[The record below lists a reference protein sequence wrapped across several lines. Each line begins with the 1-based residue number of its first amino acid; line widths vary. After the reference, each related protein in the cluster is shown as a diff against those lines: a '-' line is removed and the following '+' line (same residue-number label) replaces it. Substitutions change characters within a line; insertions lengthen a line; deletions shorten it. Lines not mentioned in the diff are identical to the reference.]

1 MKTIKLYQCSICHT
15 QYADKDECLHCEIS
29 HKNKLEIKIAC
40 YRPYKDDHSG
50 FPTRIT
56 VMDIIT
62 GETAVYRR
70 EQCVSKGGNLNGM
83 AL

>member
-70 EQCVSKGGNLNGM
+70 EQAVYRREQCAK
-83 AL
+83 